1 MDPNHVAA
9 GDPTGGQFAPA
20 SSSSSS
26 TQKKPASKPA
36 AKKPATKPATKKPA
50 TKKPAAK
57 KPAAKKPSG
66 KKKPSSSSD
75 LRAQAAN
82 DYAQAMQLSQQAAA
96 IRQQIS
102 ALKKKL
108 SNLNQLTNSGN
119 SAGSTASSGSSGTS
133 SSGTTS
139 SGAASSGTSSGS
151 SGTSSGSSTSSSSAS
166 NTAAANQIRSQI
178 STLTGQA
185 NQLDAQA
192 TQLRQQAAQLSSQA
206 KKTAES
212 NLNKIVPEGED
223 VTEVLEKAATLT
235 GSGELTYFSFPIEKA
250 EPNEDGDLVVYG
262 KATDGSLD
270 SDEQIVDPDFS
281 AKAVQEWLSSGGNVR
296 VQHNPQRDPAGI
308 GIEAETG
315 SDGSQWVKS
324 LVIEPVAK
332 RLVQKGALR
341 AYSVGIARPVIVR
354 DGSARGGR
362 ITGGQIVEI
371 SLVDRPANKNCG
383 IQLVKAASD
392 GTPEWVGK
400 IFGADDEIAK
410 AASDGD
416 GDIWLNLPGDVNLS
430 ISPMD
435 VAKIVNRNAVRK
447 SISLA
452 KRDTAD
458 GKIVDSGG
466 RDVSDVPDED
476 FAGPGHTFPIKTK
489 DDVSDAASLAHH
501 ADDPDAVRSKIKSIA
516 RRKFGMQDEELPPSL
531 NGGDSSEKGAKMPC
545 PKCSKPASGLFCKSC
560 GAKLPAAKIDDAS
573 IGKDDD
579 GDGDSDEPQGRTCS
593 LCKGSGKIREG
604 HVTCPKCKGD
614 GKMSPADQADAEK
627 AERKAQRKA
636 EEAAVREA
644 LLGDLLKG
652 KQDDDDDDDSSS
664 SDDDDDSDDDD
675 SDDDDGGMDEGL
687 HASKG
692 KKSKSGKNDDDDDD
706 DDDDSDDDS
715 RSNSS
720 NDDDDDN
727 DEDVDDSPEDSD
739 DDEDD
744 DDSGSSKSVS
754 LKRAAKK
761 PKKPKKPKETSMP
774 PAMKGGKP
782 VPGRG
787 VTGENGIQAVPAHRE
802 PDGQYIESFE
812 HDAGLPTVPDDQLE
826 LKTAK
831 WQRAIGAGSGWG
843 ALHDLTCPAYHP
855 ATAAKCHPGAQ
866 LSGVDIAEWQREAM
880 SKAAGAPLAEALVAH
895 SLWQAAV
902 TLKTED
908 PSLLWDIRLEAH
920 KAFQD
925 ANPGPGKGLTPV
937 SITPGQFKRPYLS
950 DGHAA
955 PSPGQSGPNTATVPN
970 GQPSASQYQRGY
982 ISDGHAAQSPSNGGG
997 GGGSMPAPLAPVSGV
1012 SIVADAS
1019 KTSIPGELSSRA
1031 RAYYTNSQRD
1041 TAKQAMQVMHD
1052 HIAQTFPDLCPMTQ
1066 TSSAPANDIPAV
1078 KAAAVTETEA
1088 RPVRKASRSELL
1100 QLAEKLEK
1108 QVLKGSLSLEE
1119 AKQRLELAAQPVTPA
1134 PVRKAAV
1141 TAPQTVSPDVIKSA
1155 VEEATS
1161 GLARELRQLKKM
1173 LSKLNG
1179 DVSKLGDSADPN
1191 VRAFKGVAMT
1201 APPPQQQALPPAAFT
1216 TSDGPAGY
1224 PTMTQAAEHA
1234 QVMMVREL
1242 EDQARNNPDSAAR
1255 EAAWAAIYK
1264 MRGLVR

>member
-1 MDPNHVAA
+1 M
-9 GDPTGGQFAPA
+9 
-20 SSSSSS
+20 
-26 TQKKPASKPA
+26 
-36 AKKPATKPATKKPA
+36 
-50 TKKPAAK
+50 
-57 KPAAKKPSG
+57 
-66 KKKPSSSSD
+66 
-75 LRAQAAN
+75 
-82 DYAQAMQLSQQAAA
+82 
-96 IRQQIS
+96 
-102 ALKKKL
+102 
-108 SNLNQLTNSGN
+108 
-119 SAGSTASSGSSGTS
+119 
-133 SSGTTS
+133 
-139 SGAASSGTSSGS
+139 
-151 SGTSSGSSTSSSSAS
+151 
-166 NTAAANQIRSQI
+166 
-178 STLTGQA
+178 
-185 NQLDAQA
+185 
-192 TQLRQQAAQLSSQA
+192 
-206 KKTAES
+206 
-212 NLNKIVPEGED
+212 
-223 VTEVLEKAATLT
+223 TETLEKAATLT

-270 SDEQIVDPDFS
+270 SDDQIVDPDFS

-315 SDGSQWVKS
+315 PDGSQWVKS

-400 IFGADDEIAK
+400 VFGADDEISK

-416 GDIWLNLPGDVNLS
+416 GDVWLNLPGDVNLS
-430 ISPMD
+430 ISPVD

-447 SISLA
+447 SLI
-452 KRDTAD
+452 KGDTAS

-476 FAGPGHTFPIKTK
+476 FAGPNHTFPIKTK

-501 ADDPDAVRSKIKSIA
+501 ADNPSAVRSKIKSIA
-516 RRKFGMQDEELPPSL
+516 RRKFDMQDEELPPSL
-531 NGGDSSEKGAKMPC
+531 HDGDSGEKGAKMPC
-545 PKCSKPASGLFCKSC
+545 PKCSKPASGAFCKSC
-560 GAKLPAAKIDDAS
+560 GAKLPAAKIDDAIIS
-573 IGKDDD
+573 KDD
-579 GDGDSDEPQGRTCS
+579 GDDSDSDSGESEGRACS

-644 LLGDLLKG
+644 LFGDLLKS
-652 KQDDDDDDDSSS
+652 KNDNDDDEDDDNDSSS
-664 SDDDDDSDDDD
+664 SDDDDDDKDN
-675 SDDDDGGMDEGL
+675 DDDDGGMDEGL
-687 HASKG
+687 HASKSG
-692 KKSKSGKNDDDDDD
+692 KDKSGKNGKNDDDDDD
-706 DDDDSDDDS
+706 DDDDDGSSHSSSSSSDDD
-715 RSNSS
+715 
-720 NDDDDDN
+720 
-727 DEDVDDSPEDSD
+727 DEDDDDSPEDSD
-739 DDEDD
+739 DDG
-744 DDSGSSKSVS
+744 DDSGKSASASS
-754 LKRAAKK
+754 LKRAPKKPKAMKK
-761 PKKPKKPKETSMP
+761 PKKPKATSMP

-787 VTGENGIQAVPAHRE
+787 VTGEGGVEAVPAHRE

-855 ATAAKCHPGAQ
+855 ATAAKCHPNAQ
-866 LSGVDIAEWQREAM
+866 FSGVDTAEWQREAM
-880 SKAAGAPLAEALVAH
+880 SKAAGAPLAEAQMAH
-895 SLWQAAV
+895 SLWQAAAV
-902 TLKTED
+902 LKTED
-908 PSLLWDIRLEAH
+908 PALLWDIRLEAH
-920 KAFQD
+920 KAFSD
-925 ANPGPGKGLTPV
+925 ANPGPGTGLTPV
-937 SITPGQFKRPYLS
+937 SITPGRYNRPYLS
-950 DGHAA
+950 AGHAA
-955 PSPGQSGPNTATVPN
+955 PSPGQSGPNTATVPT

-982 ISDGHAAQSPSNGGG
+982 LSDGHASQSPSNGGG
-997 GGGSMPAPLAPVSGV
+997 GGGSTPSPLAPTSGV

-1031 RAYYTNSQRD
+1031 RTYYTNSQRD

-1066 TSSAPANDIPAV
+1066 TSGSPANPIPAV
-1078 KAAAVTETEA
+1078 KAAGTEPEA
-1088 RPVRKASRSELL
+1088 QSSRKASRSELI

-1108 QVLKGSLSLEE
+1108 RVLKGSLSLEE
-1119 AKQRLELAAQPVTPA
+1119 AQQRLELAAQPVA
-1134 PVRKAAV
+1134 VPVQAIKAAV
-1141 TAPQTVSPDVIKSA
+1141 AAPQAVSPDIIKTA

-1161 GLARELRQLKKM
+1161 GLARELKQLKKM
-1173 LSKLNG
+1173 LSKLGG

-1191 VRAFKGVAMT
+1191 MRAFKGVAMT
-1201 APPPQQQALPPAAFT
+1201 APPQQQALPPTAFT
-1216 TSDGPAGY
+1216 TSDNSVGY

-1234 QVMMVREL
+1234 QVMMAREL